1 MVIGVVMAQKDE
13 KTKDL
18 SLNELLAM
26 DDVDK
31 GLKEVGFEQGIK
43 LLEELVTKVE
53 SGALPLDKA
62 VLSYEKGVGLI
73 QKLRGLLAGAEEKL
87 RELKR
92 AE

>member
-1 MVIGVVMAQKDE
+1 MAQKEE
-13 KTKDL
+13 KIKEL
-18 SLNELLAM
+18 SLAELLAM

-73 QKLRGLLAGAEEKL
+73 QKLRGLLSGAEEKL

>member
-1 MVIGVVMAQKDE
+1 MAQKDE
-13 KTKDL
+13 KNKDF
-18 SLNELLAM
+18 SLNDLLAM

-31 GLKEVGFEQGIK
+31 GLKEVGFEQGLK

-53 SGALPLDKA
+53 TGALPLDKA

-73 QKLRGLLAGAEEKL
+73 QKLRGLLSGAEEKL